1 MVTMLSAIAERN
13 RFEIVEY
20 LRDGPRSVNEI
31 VGKTKLRQP
40 QVSKHLRVLSEAGIV
55 ERHAT
60 AQLRIYSLNPLTF
73 RELDR
78 WVSTFKGIWSDRLD
92 SLDDYLQGLKATR
105 RVEPTTEANSTG
117 NREDDI

>member
-73 RELDR
+73 RELDG

-92 SLDDYLQGLKATR
+92 TLDDYLQGLKGK
-105 RVEPTTEANSTG
+105 PKS
-117 NREDDI
+117 

>member
-1 MVTMLSAIAERN
+1 MITMLSAIAERN

-60 AQLRIYSLNPLTF
+60 AQLRIYSLNPRKF
-73 RELDR
+73 RELDG

-92 SLDDYLQGLKATR
+92 TLDDYLQGLKGK
-105 RVEPTTEANSTG
+105 SKS
-117 NREDDI
+117 